1 MKIGITLDEVIRDF
15 MGHLTYT
22 LDKYRGKTHDIS
34 FSTVTEFDLV
44 RYFEFDSKQEM
55 YQMFYEESSLELFGH
70 PDHMHDNIMSTLNI
84 FNMDMVD
91 EEEGVEVTIIS
102 RAVGRAIP
110 ATLFFLSKL
119 ECEIPEIKF
128 VHEYEDM
135 WDNVDILVTANPIAM
150 NSKPEGKVSIKIDAS
165 YNHDTIADFAYPTLM
180 DFINATDVHETIFNR
195 VEV

>member
-22 LDKYRGKTHDIS
+22 LDKYRGRTHDIS

-44 RYFEFDSKQEM
+44 KYFEFDSKEEM
-55 YQMFYEESSLELFGH
+55 YQMFYEESALELFGH

-84 FNMDMVD
+84 FNHDMMDED
-91 EEEGVEVTIIS
+91 EGIEVMIIS

-128 VHEYEDM
+128 VKNYEDM
-135 WDNVDILVTANPIAM
+135 WEHVDVLVTANPIAID
-150 NSKPEGKVSIKIDAS
+150 SKPPEKVSVKIDAS
-165 YNHDTIADFAYPTLM
+165 YNHTTEADFAYPTLM
-180 DFINATDVHETIFNR
+180 AFIDATDVHEIIFNS
-195 VEV
+195 VGI

>member
-1 MKIGITLDEVIRDF
+1 MIIGITLDEVIRDF

-22 LDKYRGKTHDIS
+22 LDKYRNKTHDIS

-44 RYFEFDSKQEM
+44 KYFEFDSKKEM
-55 YQMFYEESSLELFGH
+55 YQMFYEEASLELFGH

-84 FNMDMVD
+84 FNMDMMD
-91 EEEGVEVTIIS
+91 EDEGIEVMIIS

-128 VHEYEDM
+128 VKNYEDM
-135 WDNVDILVTANPIAM
+135 WEHVDILVTANPVAM
-150 NSKPEGKVSIKIDAS
+150 DSKPEGKVSIKIDAS
-165 YNHDTIADFAYPTLM
+165 YNHNTVADFAYPTLM
-180 DFINATDVHETIFNR
+180 AFIEATDVHERIFNS
-195 VEV
+195 VGV